1 MGSIGLKGVFVGGLV
16 AGLILNVVD
25 YVLYGVV
32 LAKDFA
38 DALQAVGRPPADN
51 LIPLFILLD
60 FLYGILLVYLY
71 AAIRPRYGPGP
82 KTAAWAGVI
91 TWVLIALLH
100 AVGEAPMGLLPMRLY
115 VLGTIVSLVAL
126 PLAAV
131 AGARFYQEPA

>member
-82 KTAAWAGVI
+82 KTAVWAGVI
-91 TWVLIALLH
+91 MWLLIGLLH
-100 AVGEAPMGLLPMRLY
+100 AVGEAPLGLLPLRLY
-115 VLGTIVSLVAL
+115 LLGTIVSLVAL
-126 PLAAV
+126 PRAAV

>member
-82 KTAAWAGVI
+82 KTAVWAGVI
-91 TWVLIALLH
+91 MWLLIGLLH
-100 AVGEAPMGLLPMRLY
+100 AVGEAPLGLLPLRLY
-115 VLGTIVSLVAL
+115 LLGTIVSLIAL

>member
-25 YVLYGVV
+25 YVLYGVI
-32 LAKDFA
+32 LAKDLA
-38 DALQAVGRPPADN
+38 AAMQAMGRPPTDN

-60 FLYGILLVYLY
+60 FLYGIFLVYLY

-115 VLGTIVSLVAL
+115 LLGTIASLVAL

>member
-82 KTAAWAGVI
+82 KTAVWAGVI
-91 TWVLIALLH
+91 MWLLIGLLH
-100 AVGEAPMGLLPMRLY
+100 AVGEAPLGLLPLRLY
-115 VLGTIVSLVAL
+115 LLGTIVSLIAL

-131 AGARFYQEPA
+131 

>member
-32 LAKDFA
+32 LARDFA
-38 DALQAVGRPPADN
+38 AALQALGRPPADN
-51 LIPLFILLD
+51 LVPLFVLLD
-60 FLYGILLVYLY
+60 FLYGIVLIYLY

-82 KTAAWAGVI
+82 KTAVWAGVI
-91 TWVLIALLH
+91 MWALTDLLH
-100 AVGEAPMGLLPMRLY
+100 TVGEAPLGLLPLRLY
-115 VLGTIVSLVAL
+115 LLGTIVRVVAL

-131 AGARFYQEPA
+131 AGARLYQEPA